1 MEYLQVLND
10 LASVIKK
17 ALKNEWI
24 SASLFKI
31 GPFTRNVSKL
41 YINGWPCI
49 VNAEDKEYLL
59 LSMKRLNELASVI
72 REALENE
79 GILAS

>member
-1 MEYLQVLND
+1 MNSQDDQKE
-10 LASVIKK
+10 K
-17 ALKNEWI
+17 AVSFRSRNFRQNLKGVECAILTRCVPKIYGWSGI
-24 SASLFKI
+24 S
-31 GPFTRNVSKL
+31 
-41 YINGWPCI
+41 
-49 VNAEDKEYLL
+49 NAENKEYLL